1 MARAAGSKRPLI
13 HGWARARGAD
23 RWWRRA
29 ALGSTVPLNSK
40 SRGGTG
46 EGQRTLGV
54 CRMLEQDRDPIVTKA
69 LSRALPELAK
79 RDPRAVWEYIA
90 KRKDVLPALVLREV
104 KNKLRTGLKNPKTR

>member
-1 MARAAGSKRPLI
+1 MNGATTNELR
-13 HGWARARGAD
+13 RG
-23 RWWRRA
+23 RRKFSRRIKGA
-29 ALGSTVPLNSK
+29 EPLNSK